1 MLSYRKVG
9 NWHVGGGFRLILNI
23 CTELQYRCFSLGE
36 ERRVRRTILTIGQ
49 SVQFSPLTNCSIS
62 INFPPLIIL
71 LKIHCSL
78 RLFTSTNRAIP
89 AWRKK
94 REQTTQIFIATRRVS
109 IRCKRQENG
118 GYPLPKKQKWQNKL
132 GNGQETFFSCGGS
145 RNLTFLVKTHIHFIC

>member
-9 NWHVGGGFRLILNI
+9 NWHVEGGFRLILNI

-94 REQTTQIFIATRRVS
+94 REQTTQIFIATHRVS
-109 IRCKRQENG
+109 IRCKRQENR
-118 GYPLPKKQKWQNKL
+118 GYPLPKNR
-132 GNGQETFFSCGGS
+132 NGKTNWGTGKKHF
-145 RNLTFLVKTHIHFIC
+145 FLVGDPET

>member
-9 NWHVGGGFRLILNI
+9 NWHVEGGFRLILNI

-36 ERRVRRTILTIGQ
+36 ERRVRRTILTIDQ

-71 LKIHCSL
+71 LKSHCSL
-78 RLFTSTNRAIP
+78 HVFTSTNTCLE
-89 AWRKK
+89 KK
-94 REQTTQIFIATRRVS
+94 EGADNSDIHCSPQS
-109 IRCKRQENG
+109 K
-118 GYPLPKKQKWQNKL
+118 YPLQEAGKQRLSIAKTQKWARNI
-132 GNGQETFFSCGGS
+132 FSCGGS